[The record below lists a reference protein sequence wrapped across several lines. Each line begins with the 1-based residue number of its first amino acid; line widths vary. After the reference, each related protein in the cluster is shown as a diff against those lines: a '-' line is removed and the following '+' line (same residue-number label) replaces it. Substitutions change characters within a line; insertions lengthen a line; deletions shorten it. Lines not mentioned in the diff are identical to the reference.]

1 MRRPL
6 LLLAACLFLAQAG
19 YAQYLYGTVIAGNTQ
34 PALYRFDPTTNVFS
48 QILKT
53 FPYYQPIS
61 TKDTARKI
69 IYYLVPNMISTDN
82 DPDTLLAVK
91 LADTTLSKRPI
102 AKGSLPFPKY
112 ENSNRLIS
120 ASSKGIVAYDLT
132 TNQYSILDSNVKITG
147 IHSATYDQTN
157 GRYICMR
164 TTSGANAPDTLF
176 VYTMATK
183 TLKKYAVGVN
193 NSSREMVYSPA
204 SNKAVFLGIPYNSSA
219 HGIYSFNLGTQ
230 QSALEAL
237 VPNTGTSLNCSTFD
251 ETNNRYFY
259 VGITNNQ
266 GTGFNIVEYRLNTNT
281 VVDHL
286 VGPPGL
292 GFAQYFDN
300 LKVSQPPPGTGVGLL
315 NTEEPFRMYPNPAGE
330 QLNVTVDLKGRKASI
345 LVLDLT
351 GKTVLKKDVAEAT
364 NLVNIASLPGGQYIL
379 KVVFEDKA
387 YSRIFTKDK

>member
-34 PALYRFDPTTNVFS
+34 PALYRFDPATNTFS
-48 QILKT
+48 QLLKT
-53 FPYYQPIS
+53 FPYFQPIS

-82 DPDTLLAVK
+82 APDTLLTLK
-91 LADTTLSKRPI
+91 LMDTTISKRPI

-120 ASSKGIVAYDLT
+120 ASANGMVAYNLT
-132 TNQYSILDSNVKITG
+132 TNQFSMIDSNVKLTR
-147 IHSATYDQTN
+147 IHSAEFDQTN

-164 TTSGANAPDTLF
+164 TTTGTNAPDTLF
-176 VYTMATK
+176 VYTVATK

-193 NSSREMVYSPA
+193 NSSREMVYSPI
-204 SNKAVFLGIPYNSSA
+204 SNKALFLGIPYNSSA
-219 HGIYSFNLGTQ
+219 HGIYSFNLTTQ

-292 GFAQYFDN
+292 GFGQYFDN
-300 LKVSQPPPGTGVGLL
+300 LKVSQPPGTGVGLL
-315 NTEEPFRMYPNPAGE
+315 STEEPFRMYPNPAGE
-330 QLNVTVDLKGRKASI
+330 QLNVMIDLKGRTASV

-351 GKTVLKKDVAEAT
+351 GKTVWKKDVAEAT

-379 KVVFEDKA
+379 KVAFNDKA
-387 YSRIFTKDK
+387 YSRIFTKK